1 MARDID
7 EMYKPDTG
15 ERVLP
20 CSEMNEK
27 MYLIVRS
34 IANRNAKQPYVLQKF
49 DIIKLGRVKFKI
61 KDISINKVKK
71 ARENKREAMK
81 RREQTWKKNEILKAQ

>member
-15 ERVLP
+15 ERILP
-20 CSEMNEK
+20 LSEMNENI
-27 MYLIVRS
+27 YLIIRS
-34 IANRNAKQPYVLQKF
+34 IANRNVKQPYVLQKF

-61 KDISINKVKK
+61 KDIHICNVEL
-71 ARENKREAMK
+71 RN
-81 RREQTWKKNEILKAQ
+81 